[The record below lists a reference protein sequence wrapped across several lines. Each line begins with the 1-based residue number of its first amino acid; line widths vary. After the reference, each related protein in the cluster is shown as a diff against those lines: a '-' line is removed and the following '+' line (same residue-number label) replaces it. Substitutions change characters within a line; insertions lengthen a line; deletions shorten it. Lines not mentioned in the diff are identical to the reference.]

1 MLRTCI
7 LFMIYEIPTS
17 AGKVYETGFSQK
29 FVSRLER
36 GQDKIWVTMCST
48 APTAENIFSLN
59 STQQIYLGCTTVV
72 TKYNGVLNLGLPDK
86 FIMIT
91 VMLHKVKAQKYSYIY
106 RNIYTCLQKHF
117 SRKKL
122 KATG

>member
-1 MLRTCI
+1 MLRTYI
-7 LFMIYEIPTS
+7 LFMIYETPMS
-17 AGKVYETGFSQK
+17 AGKVHETGFSQK

-59 STQQIYLGCTTVV
+59 STQQIYLGCTIVV

-86 FIMIT
+86 YIMII
-91 VMLHKVKAQKYSYIY
+91 VLLHKVKAQKYSYIC
-106 RNIYTCLQKHF
+106 RNNYTCLQKHF